1 MITRSAATL
10 LLLAFAALIQ
20 AEERTTR
27 IDSPDGKVAAIVTT
41 SDVAPY
47 VSYTVERNG
56 AEVVAPSALDVRL
69 QWIGSLADGAEL
81 VEVDQDKFDTTSTMP
96 WGKARTIRDHGST
109 ATLEFLTKG
118 KARWRLA
125 FRVYNDGVA
134 FRYEFPKQTE
144 LTDVVVEAEQTEFRL
159 TGDPSV
165 TYLPLPNFT
174 STHEGLYGRLPMSDL
189 PEDQLFG
196 VPLLAVREDG
206 DSVMITEA
214 RLRDYAGMYLERK
227 GASDAIFTSR
237 LSPLPGKPS
246 QCVVAT
252 APHSSPWR
260 VVMLADHP
268 GRFIESQLIEQLN
281 DPAEGDFAWLEP
293 GKTTF
298 PWWNGEIEHGKA
310 STPDNNFEV
319 NRRYIDFA
327 ARNGIA
333 YHGLSSVHGDRPW
346 HVQEDPGFN
355 WPRPDAD
362 TRVARDDLDLPRILA
377 YAESKGVGIRLW
389 VHWKSLYD
397 HLEESFAN
405 YEQWGVRGLMVDFMD
420 RDDQEMIAIQEEIL
434 QAAARHQ
441 LHIQFHGASKP
452 TGEHRTYPNLFNR
465 EGALNLEFLKWS
477 DTCTPPHNVNIAYT
491 RAMAGPT
498 DYHLGGF
505 NAVARSQFQP
515 QNNRPVVLGTRCH
528 HLAMYVVYLNPMPM
542 VADVPEAYEG
552 EPGFDFLVDAPTTWD
567 ETRFVAG
574 EDGKYLVVAR
584 RKGDAWYLGG
594 MNDWN
599 ARTVELPLAFLGNVT
614 YEARLYTDGDPSGN
628 SPNAMKQR
636 TMTVDARSK
645 LSLTLA
651 CGGGFTAILHP
662 LQAE

>member
-1 MITRSAATL
+1 VGDKD
-10 LLLAFAALIQ
+10 FAAQCAKIF
-20 AEERTTR
+20 ASGSKITEERLFNGEYFVQDVDVQKHPHWQYADGCLADQLFGQGWAHQLGLGYVYSKETVRKALESIWKYCWTPDIDSQNKRHAPERWFAFPGEAGLFTCTWPKSKRPGPPATRYCDEVWTGIEYQVANHMAWEGMVTEALALCRAAHDRYHPSKRNPFNEIECGDHYARSLASWGLITSLSGFEHHNSKGTLGFAPRIEADNFRSVFTTAEGWGTYEQKRSEGELRAEVQVTSGEVRLTTLRLAISEGTLPAKAEVAVGGNTMELAVTDTRDGQIELRFVDEAIVSSGEKLAVREQTTR
-27 IDSPDGKVAAIVTT
+27 IDSPDGKVAVTVTT
-41 SDVAPY
+41 TDVAPY

-56 AEVVAPSALDVRL
+56 AEVVAPSALDVQLREV
-69 QWIGSLADGAEL
+69 GSLADGAEL
-81 VEVDQDKFDTTSTMP
+81 VEVVRGKFDTTSTMP

-310 STPDNNFEV
+310 STPDNNFE
-319 NRRYIDFA
+319 
-327 ARNGIA
+327 
-333 YHGLSSVHGDRPW
+333 
-346 HVQEDPGFN
+346 
-355 WPRPDAD
+355 
-362 TRVARDDLDLPRILA
+362 
-377 YAESKGVGIRLW
+377 
-389 VHWKSLYD
+389 
-397 HLEESFAN
+397 
-405 YEQWGVRGLMVDFMD
+405 
-420 RDDQEMIAIQEEIL
+420 
-434 QAAARHQ
+434 
-441 LHIQFHGASKP
+441 
-452 TGEHRTYPNLFNR
+452 
-465 EGALNLEFLKWS
+465 
-477 DTCTPPHNVNIAYT
+477 
-491 RAMAGPT
+491 
-498 DYHLGGF
+498 
-505 NAVARSQFQP
+505 
-515 QNNRPVVLGTRCH
+515 
-528 HLAMYVVYLNPMPM
+528 
-542 VADVPEAYEG
+542 
-552 EPGFDFLVDAPTTWD
+552 
-567 ETRFVAG
+567 
-574 EDGKYLVVAR
+574 
-584 RKGDAWYLGG
+584 
-594 MNDWN
+594 
-599 ARTVELPLAFLGNVT
+599 
-614 YEARLYTDGDPSGN
+614 
-628 SPNAMKQR
+628 
-636 TMTVDARSK
+636 
-645 LSLTLA
+645 
-651 CGGGFTAILHP
+651 
-662 LQAE
+662 